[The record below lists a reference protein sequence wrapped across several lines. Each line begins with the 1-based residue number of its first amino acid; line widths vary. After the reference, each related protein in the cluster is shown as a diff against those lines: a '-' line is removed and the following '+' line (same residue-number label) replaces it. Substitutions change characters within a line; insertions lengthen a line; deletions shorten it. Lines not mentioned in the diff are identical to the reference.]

1 MKPPPCWID
10 NMSEAAYRADPCE
23 RPSLT
28 QSLAN
33 VLLSRSPWHA
43 WRERSTP
50 SESTEAQ
57 NEGTIVHALVFGG
70 DDRIAV
76 LDVKDYKTHA
86 AQQLKKAAIAEGK
99 IPVKAAAMD
108 EYTASAETIRTAL
121 RSMDPGFELRKAK
134 AGRVA
139 IWEQDGVLCR
149 GRVDCMVGSCIYELK
164 TIERATDDSIERAIR
179 DHGYHVQRAAYV
191 SAAETIE
198 PTMAG
203 RIDYVLVFA
212 EKETGQVVP
221 VEMSGELAELGLR
234 RWKRAVDA
242 WGRCLRAG
250 RWPGYANGEPRRIG
264 CNEWA
269 LARDQDEEFLLRER
283 MMGI

>member
-1 MKPPPCWID
+1 MRPPCWID
-10 NMSEAAYRADPCE
+10 DMPEDVYRADPCE

-70 DDRIAV
+70 DDRIVV
-76 LDVKDYKTHA
+76 LDVADYRT
-86 AQQLKKAAIAEGK
+86 KAAREHRDSAIQEGR
-99 IPVKAAAMD
+99 IPVKKSAWD
-108 EYTASAETIRTAL
+108 ELKAQADTIRAAL
-121 RSMDPGFELRKAK
+121 HSMDPGFELRKAK

-149 GRVDCMVGSCIYELK
+149 GRVDCMVGSSIYELK

-191 SAAETIE
+191 SAAETID

-221 VEMSGELAELGLR
+221 VEMSGDLAELGFR
-234 RWKRAVDA
+234 RWRRAVDA

-269 LARDQDEEFLLRER
+269 LARDQDEEFFLRER
-283 MMGI
+283 MAGL